1 MKNKIVSIFAILIVG
16 IFLFGFVSSTE
27 LKLVKVSELK
37 QGDVMV
43 DKSGNEIV
51 IKNITAQPQ
60 STKTIGDV
68 IKEKL
73 SRSSNTNNAVV
84 ENSIK
89 IAEKEILLGAGS
101 KKVGLIDAFA
111 VYNNPSTTQQ
121 SKSALVFAMTIQ
133 KVKSIISFGKWQ

>member
-1 MKNKIVSIFAILIVG
+1 MRNKIVSIFAILLVG

-43 DKSGNEIV
+43 DKSGNEII

-84 ENSIK
+84 ENSVK

-101 KKVGLIDAFA
+101 KKVGIIDAFA
-111 VYNNPSTTQQ
+111 VYNNPSITQQ